1 MVDLKQQLIDKI
13 QLTTDK
19 VKLEEIYRLLEI
31 DFDEQEV
38 YMLSAEQKSA
48 VEVAQKQIKN
58 GEFLSDE
65 QANKEVE
72 EWLKRKSTKP
82 QSLDIKQY

>member
-48 VEVAQKQIKN
+48 VNEAQKQIEN
-58 GEFLSDE
+58 GEFLTDE
-65 QANKEVE
+65 QATKEVE
-72 EWLKRKSTKP
+72 EWLKR
-82 QSLDIKQY
+82 I

>member
-1 MVDLKQQLIDKI
+1 MIDLKQQLIDKI
-13 QLTTDK
+13 QETTDK

-38 YMLSAEQKSA
+38 YKLSAEQKSA
-48 VEVAQKQIKN
+48 VQEAQKQVKN
-58 GEFLSDE
+58 GAFLSDE

-72 EWLKRKSTKP
+72 EWLKRK
-82 QSLDIKQY
+82 

>member
-31 DFDEQEV
+31 EFDEQEV
-38 YMLSAEQKSA
+38 YILSAEQKSA
-48 VEVAQKQIKN
+48 VKEAQKQIKN

-72 EWLKRKSTKP
+72 EWLKRK
-82 QSLDIKQY
+82 

>member
-38 YMLSAEQKSA
+38 YILSAEQKSA
-48 VEVAQKQIKN
+48 VGEAQKQIEN

-72 EWLKRKSTKP
+72 EWLKRK
-82 QSLDIKQY
+82 

>member
-31 DFDEQEV
+31 EFDEQEV
-38 YMLSAEQKSA
+38 YKLSDEQKSA
-48 VEVAQKQIKN
+48 IEESQQQIKN

-65 QANKEVE
+65 QANKDVE
-72 EWLKRKSTKP
+72 EWLKRK
-82 QSLDIKQY
+82 

>member
-38 YMLSAEQKSA
+38 YILSAEQKSA
-48 VEVAQKQIKN
+48 VKEAQKQIKN

-72 EWLKRKSTKP
+72 EWLKRK
-82 QSLDIKQY
+82 

>member
-48 VEVAQKQIKN
+48 VGEAQKQIEN

>member
-1 MVDLKQQLIDKI
+1 MADLKQQLINKI

-48 VEVAQKQIKN
+48 VKEAQKQIKN

-72 EWLKRKSTKP
+72 EWLKRKSKKP
-82 QSLDIKQY
+82 QNFNIKQY

>member
-48 VEVAQKQIKN
+48 VGEAQKQIEN
-58 GEFLSDE
+58 GEFISDE
-65 QANKEVE
+65 DANKEVE
-72 EWLKRKSTKP
+72 EWLKRK
-82 QSLDIKQY
+82 

>member
-38 YMLSAEQKSA
+38 YILSAEQKSA
-48 VEVAQKQIKN
+48 VEEAQKQIKN

-72 EWLKRKSTKP
+72 EWLKRK
-82 QSLDIKQY
+82 